1 MRIQPR
7 SSAQRLVLREGALE
21 WLAKDKRDW
30 RRSDGT
36 PNRARIAEAA
46 GLQKQALNRVANGA
60 YPAAETVAAL
70 IRLGARQHN
79 VTDSYAFSRICLV
92 ADHVDQLDSATEA
105 VAA

>member
-1 MRIQPR
+1 MRTQPR
-7 SSAQRLVLREGALE
+7 SSAQRLVLRGDALE
-21 WLAKDKRDW
+21 WLAKDRRDW

-70 IRLGARQHN
+70 IRLGTRQHK
-79 VTDSYAFSRICLV
+79 VTESYAYSRVCRV
-92 ADHVDQLDSATEA
+92 ADHAEQRNSITEA
-105 VAA
+105 IAA